1 MIAPIRLA
9 KRTRNSESSRD
20 RFLVMLPKIRA
31 QALVA
36 FRNVR
41 AERRKELIQEVIAN
55 AFCAFTRLVRQG
67 KEHVAYPTPL
77 TWYAIRQI
85 RDGRR
90 VGSKRNVR
98 DISSAVAQ
106 QRFGIRVERL
116 DRYDLKKND
125 WREVLVEDRHAT
137 PADLAAARIDVADW
151 FRAMK
156 PRARKIAKALAAGE
170 TTFNVAKQFDVSPAR
185 ISQLRRE
192 LQESWEEFQRLPAA
206 A

>member
-9 KRTRNSESSRD
+9 KQTLNSDSARD
-20 RFLVMLPKIRA
+20 RFVAMLPKIRD

-41 AERRKELIQEVIAN
+41 AERREELVQEVIAN

-77 TWYAIRQI
+77 AWYAIRQI

-90 VGSKRNVR
+90 VGAKCNVR
-98 DISSAVAQ
+98 DVSSELA
-106 QRFGIRVERL
+106 RRRLGLRIERL
-116 DRYDLKKND
+116 DHFDLKKND

-137 PADLAAARIDVADW
+137 PADLAAARIDVAEW

-156 PRARKIAKALAAGE
+156 PRARKIAKALAGGE
-170 TTFNVAKQFDVSPAR
+170 STQNVALQFGVSPAR

-192 LQESWEEFQRLPAA
+192 LQESWEEFQGFSAA